1 MKGNAKR
8 DLCNGPILS
17 GMLLYALPLM
27 ATGILQ
33 TLYNAADTM
42 IIGKFAGDES
52 LAAVSSTGSLTLLIV
67 NLFLGLSTGVLT
79 VVARH
84 IGARHHK
91 RVRQTVHTSMM
102 LSVLCGA
109 FLLVLG
115 LVASEPLLKLMGT
128 GAADEGS
135 KVLSKAVQYMRIY
148 FLGAPALVIYNFG
161 ASILRAAGDTKRPL
175 IHLTISGIANVML
188 NLLFVIVL
196 DMDVAGVAL
205 ATTLSQYL
213 SATLTVSCLMK
224 EKSDIRL
231 EVKRLRIYSER
242 LKEIL
247 RMGIPSGIQSTLFSV
262 SNVILQSTVN
272 SFGDLHVAGN
282 GAAGQIEN
290 IMYTSMNA
298 FYMTTTAYT
307 SQNFGAQK
315 KNRIKKSLLGGLFLD
330 FIVML
335 PLGLLV
341 TFFADPLLGL
351 FTSNAVALEAG
362 RQRMRMTTAFTFIGG
377 SMDIFTGYLRGLGAS
392 IVPMITTLIGVCALR
407 VVWILGLF
415 PLFGGSWEIL
425 YLCYPVTWGV
435 TMIAHFCYSRI
446 IKRTVLDRLPDR
458 ENDTPTAALPKAEEA
473 PSGMDTVAVPDFED
487 DNDEDETPV
496 IV

>member
-1 MKGNAKR
+1 MKQNTKR
-8 DLCNGPILS
+8 DLCQGPVLS
-17 GMLLYALPLM
+17 GMFLYALPLM
-27 ATGILQ
+27 ATGVLQ

-42 IIGKFAGDES
+42 VIGQFAGDES

-67 NLFLGLSTGVLT
+67 NLFLGISTGVLT

-91 RVRQTVHTSMM
+91 RVRQSVHTAM
-102 LSVLCGA
+102 LLSILCGV
-109 FLLVLG
+109 FLMVLG
-115 LVASEPLLKLMGT
+115 LLISEPLLKMMGT
-128 GAADEGS
+128 GAVTEGS
-135 KVLSKAVQYMRIY
+135 NVLAKATLYMRIY
-148 FLGAPALVIYNFG
+148 FLSAPALVIYNFG
-161 ASILRAAGDTKRPL
+161 ASVLRAAGDTKRPL

-231 EVKRLRIYSER
+231 EIKRLRIYSER

-282 GAAGQIEN
+282 GAASQIES
-290 IMYTSMNA
+290 IMYTSTNA
-298 FYMTTTAYT
+298 FYMTATAFT

-315 KNRIKKSLLGGLFLD
+315 KRRVKKTLLSGLF
-330 FIVML
+330 ITVAVMV
-335 PLGLLV
+335 PLGLIV

-351 FTSNAVALEAG
+351 FTTNAVALEAG
-362 RQRMRMTTAFTFIGG
+362 RQRMRITTVSTFIGG

-392 IVPMITTLIGVCALR
+392 IVPMFTTLIGVCVLR
-407 VVWILGLF
+407 VVWILVLF
-415 PLFGGSWEIL
+415 PMLGGSWEIL
-425 YLCYPVTWGV
+425 YLCYPITWAVTLL
-435 TMIAHFCYSRI
+435 AHFCYSRI

-458 ENDTPTAALPKAEEA
+458 EESSPTTTLDAVEEA
-473 PSGMDTVAVPDFED
+473 SSLDTVAIPEFD
-487 DNDEDETPV
+487 DDSDEEEEPV